1 MWGGYGHLDAA
12 ALTQPGGAIDSIS
25 NAVREAVGGY
35 NRVADNRDE
44 RAHQAVMQAIAQK
57 RQDGQD
63 ERQLRQDQLQE
74 ELIRA
79 RIKDLGLRGLHTA
92 GKGLLQS
99 LGFGGR
105 TTAAVKP
112 EKPPEAAEGRV
123 IDDINQRV
131 EREALQAGQLKRAVD
146 PMTNLPTG
154 KPELADAEGF
164 RVRRLANFLQGGI
177 NPDTYMP
184 IDPASPEAL
193 AMLPD
198 LEPANAGQAAPAPV
212 APVADPAA
220 AAVAPPAPAAPP
232 VRQANPAAFSA
243 VTATLS
249 QSGLQPEQR
258 RLLART
264 AQLAKAGDQQAIQDL
279 MEWYGQH
286 PDVQQQAADADF
298 ALQTAPGGI
307 GL

>member
-57 RQDGQD
+57 RQDSQD

-79 RIKDLGLRGLHTA
+79 RIQDLGLRGLHTA
-92 GKGLLQS
+92 GKGLLHS
-99 LGFGGR
+99 LGFGGS
-105 TTAAVKP
+105 TAAAKP
-112 EKPPEAAEGRV
+112 AKPPEAAEGRV

-146 PMTNLPTG
+146 PVSNLPTG
-154 KPELADAEGF
+154 KPELADPEGY

-198 LEPANAGQAAPAPV
+198 LEPATAGQVAPEAAAPMPAAPVADAPAAPAPV
-212 APVADPAA
+212 A
-220 AAVAPPAPAAPP
+220 
-232 VRQANPAAFSA
+232 RQVNPAAFSA

-249 QSGLQPEQR
+249 QPSLQPEQR